1 MEKSEYSQ
9 ARPSTPERHV
19 SSKRRSAF
27 SVQRSAAERRNSVT
41 DVLTHKCY
49 RCPDCAA
56 ERRTPNAERFSLGLA
71 LPIVYQRTTPMNQ
84 SLNGKIAIVT
94 GASSGIGRA
103 VAYELAKHGV
113 KQVLTARSKDRLV
126 ALADDLDTE
135 AIIVAADMT
144 SPKDIRSI
152 VEQAIAEFGRIDILL
167 ANAGIYISGDIII
180 GEPDAWDQL
189 ISTNV
194 TGVFRLVHAA
204 LPHLVSQRSGDIL
217 VTSSISG
224 HQAIQWEPI
233 YSASKHAI
241 QSFVHGLRRQL
252 LTSGIRVGA
261 VAPGMVLNELWGMI
275 DPAEI
280 DRKVE
285 QGAGLRSEDV
295 AEAITFMLTR
305 PQNVT
310 IRDLVMLPRAQD
322 L

>member
-1 MEKSEYSQ
+1 
-9 ARPSTPERHV
+9 
-19 SSKRRSAF
+19 
-27 SVQRSAAERRNSVT
+27 
-41 DVLTHKCY
+41 
-49 RCPDCAA
+49 
-56 ERRTPNAERFSLGLA
+56 
-71 LPIVYQRTTPMNQ
+71 MNQ
-84 SLNGKIAIVT
+84 SLNGKVAIVT

-103 VAYELAKHGV
+103 VAYELARHGV
-113 KQVLTARSKDRLV
+113 KQVLTARSKDRLA
-126 ALADDLDTE
+126 ALADDLDSE
-135 AIIVAADMT
+135 AVIVAADMT

-152 VEQAIAEFGRIDILL
+152 VERAIAEFGQIDILL
-167 ANAGIYISGDIII
+167 ANAGIYISGDIID

-194 TGVFRLVHAA
+194 TGVFRLVHAV
-204 LPHLVSQRSGDIL
+204 LPHLLSQRTGDIL

-224 HQAIQWEPI
+224 HQAIHWEPI

>member
-1 MEKSEYSQ
+1 M
-9 ARPSTPERHV
+9 
-19 SSKRRSAF
+19 
-27 SVQRSAAERRNSVT
+27 
-41 DVLTHKCY
+41 D
-49 RCPDCAA
+49 
-56 ERRTPNAERFSLGLA
+56 
-71 LPIVYQRTTPMNQ
+71 Q

-103 VAYELAKHGV
+103 VAYELAARGV
-113 KQVLTARSKDRLV
+113 KQVLTARSADRLT
-126 ALADDLDTE
+126 ALAEDLNSE
-135 AIIVAADMT
+135 SLVVAADMT
-144 SPKDIRSI
+144 SPKDIQTI
-152 VEQAIAEFGRIDILL
+152 VERAIGKFGRIDIILP
-167 ANAGIYISGDIII
+167 NAGIYVSGDVTD

-204 LPHLVSQRSGDIL
+204 LPHLLIQKSGDIL

-224 HQAIQWEPI
+224 HQAIHWEPI

-252 LTSGIRVGA
+252 LTTGVRVGA
-261 VAPGMVLNELWGMI
+261 VAPGMVLNELWGI
-275 DPAEI
+275 TDPAEI
-280 DRKVE
+280 DRKVA
-285 QGAGLRSEDV
+285 QGVGLRSEDV
-295 AEAITFMLTR
+295 AEAMIFMLTR

>member
-1 MEKSEYSQ
+1 
-9 ARPSTPERHV
+9 
-19 SSKRRSAF
+19 
-27 SVQRSAAERRNSVT
+27 
-41 DVLTHKCY
+41 
-49 RCPDCAA
+49 
-56 ERRTPNAERFSLGLA
+56 
-71 LPIVYQRTTPMNQ
+71 MNQ
-84 SLNGKIAIVT
+84 SLDGKIAIVT

-103 VAYELAKHGV
+103 VAYELARHGV

-126 ALADDLDTE
+126 ALAEDLDSE
-135 AIIVAADMT
+135 AVIVPADMT
-144 SPKDIRSI
+144 SPKDIRLI
-152 VEQAIAEFGRIDILL
+152 VENAIIEFGRIDILL
-167 ANAGIYISGDIII
+167 ANAGIYISGDVLD

-194 TGVFRLVHAA
+194 TGVFRLVHAV
-204 LPHLVSQRSGDIL
+204 LPHLLARRSGDIL

-241 QSFVHGLRRQL
+241 QAFVHGLRRQL
-252 LTSGIRVGA
+252 LATGIRVGA

-280 DRKVE
+280 DQKVE
-285 QGAGLRSEDV
+285 QGSGLRSEDV
-295 AEAITFMLTR
+295 AEAIVFMLTR

>member
-1 MEKSEYSQ
+1 
-9 ARPSTPERHV
+9 
-19 SSKRRSAF
+19 
-27 SVQRSAAERRNSVT
+27 
-41 DVLTHKCY
+41 
-49 RCPDCAA
+49 
-56 ERRTPNAERFSLGLA
+56 
-71 LPIVYQRTTPMNQ
+71 MNQ

-113 KQVLTARSKDRLV
+113 KQLLTARSKDRLA
-126 ALADDLDTE
+126 ALADDLDSE
-135 AIIVAADMT
+135 AVIVAADMT

-152 VEQAIAEFGRIDILL
+152 VEHAIAEFGRIDILL
-167 ANAGIYISGDIII
+167 ANAGIYISGDIIV

-194 TGVFRLVHAA
+194 TGVFRLVHAV

>member
-1 MEKSEYSQ
+1 
-9 ARPSTPERHV
+9 
-19 SSKRRSAF
+19 
-27 SVQRSAAERRNSVT
+27 
-41 DVLTHKCY
+41 
-49 RCPDCAA
+49 
-56 ERRTPNAERFSLGLA
+56 
-71 LPIVYQRTTPMNQ
+71 MNQ

-103 VAYELAKHGV
+103 VAYELAKQGV

-152 VEQAIAEFGRIDILL
+152 VEQTIAEFGRIDILL
-167 ANAGIYISGDIII
+167 ANAGIYISGDIIV

-194 TGVFRLVHAA
+194 TGVFRLVHAV